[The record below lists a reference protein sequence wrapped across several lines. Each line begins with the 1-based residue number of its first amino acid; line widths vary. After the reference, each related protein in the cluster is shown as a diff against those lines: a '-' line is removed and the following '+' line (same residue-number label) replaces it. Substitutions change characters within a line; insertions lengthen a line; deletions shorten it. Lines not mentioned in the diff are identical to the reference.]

1 MIFAPEN
8 SNFQQ
13 AQAMSQRVIQQ
24 LKRKG
29 FAWYY
34 IVEPTLTNLQWMKSI
49 ILERKGQLDVFQKE
63 VDKKIQIGTLVEV
76 SV

>member
-1 MIFAPEN
+1 M
-8 SNFQQ
+8 
-13 AQAMSQRVIQQ
+13 
-24 LKRKG
+24 
-29 FAWYY
+29 
-34 IVEPTLTNLQWMKSI
+34 EPTLTNLQWMKSI